1 MAHYAAT
8 VTSPGSA
15 AEVFEYLADFSSTAE
30 WDPGVSEARR
40 LNADPLRAGARFHVV
55 ADFLGRR
62 VPLEYRTVE
71 IDPPRRV
78 VLRAETET
86 VVSEDTITVRALRGS
101 GSEVTY
107 DARLAAPGSPAI
119 RRPGAR
125 PSVPAHRRSGEGG
138 PGRNPGA
145 SRRRRAGLGSGAL
158 SVRVAIVGGGVS
170 GLVAARRLHDAG
182 HEATLFE
189 GADYPGGHTNTIRVD
204 TERGAWNVDTGFIVF
219 NDRNYPNFE
228 RLLDRARRRFPDRPT

>member
-78 VLRAETET
+78 VLRAETRT
-86 VVSEDTITVRALRGS
+86 VVSEDTITVRALPGS
-101 GSEVTY
+101 GSQVTY
-107 DARLAAPGSPAI
+107 DARLGLRGALRFADPV
-119 RRPGAR
+119 AR
-125 PSVPAHRRSGEGG
+125 PPVPAGRRSGEGG
-138 PGRNPGA
+138 SGRNPGA
-145 SRRRRAGLGSGAL
+145 SLRRRAGLG
-158 SVRVAIVGGGVS
+158 
-170 GLVAARRLHDAG
+170 
-182 HEATLFE
+182 
-189 GADYPGGHTNTIRVD
+189 P
-204 TERGAWNVDTGFIVF
+204 RGPRESRD
-219 NDRNYPNFE
+219 
-228 RLLDRARRRFPDRPT
+228 RRRRRVRPGRRPPSPRRRS